1 MNVEKEL
8 RLADKQTTVCALGL
22 ALEDDKVIFIKGNNK
37 ETEKRKAN
45 DTRRGND
52 IDLVSQ

>member
-8 RLADKQTTVCALGL
+8 HLADKQTTVFAL

-45 DTRRGND
+45 DTRGGND